1 MLNTFQGR
9 GGIVKLISWNVKGLN
24 NRVKSIKIFSNLFKL
39 KGDICFLQETH
50 LKNSS
55 HKSLMRSWVGQVFH
69 SGFNGKAR
77 GAAILI
83 NKNTP
88 FNPSKV
94 ISDPNGRYVIVS
106 GTLYGNQVA
115 LASVYAPNWDNPD
128 FFVNLFSNFPDL
140 NLYQLIMGGDF
151 NCVLNTVLD
160 RSSPRPSTL
169 SQSSKTIN

>member
-1 MLNTFQGR
+1 MYNITQGR
-9 GGIVKLISWNVKGLN
+9 EGRVKLISWNVKGLN
-24 NRVKSIKIFSNLFKL
+24 NRVKSVKVFSNLIKL
-39 KGDICFLQETH
+39 KANICFLQETH

-69 SGFNGKAR
+69 SGFNCKAR
-77 GAAILI
+77 GTVILI

-106 GTLYGNQVA
+106 GTLYDNQVA

-128 FFVNLFSNFPDL
+128 FFVKLFSKFPDL
-140 NLYQLIMGGDF
+140 NFYQLIMGGDF
-151 NCVLNTVLD
+151 NCVL
-160 RSSPRPSTL
+160 
-169 SQSSKTIN
+169 